1 MIKKK
6 NLVFLGPPGAG
17 KGTLSEIIIND
28 EKLVHISTGDIF
40 RAEIKN
46 GTELGREAKAYMD
59 AGKLVPDQLV
69 VDMVAARLTKDD
81 CANGFI
87 LDGFPRNLKQAKE
100 LVGMGVR
107 VNKALLINVP
117 DEVLVDRVQGRVMC
131 DKCGASFH
139 LKNNPPAV
147 EGVCDKCGGHL
158 QARHDDRPETVRARL
173 KVYHEQ
179 TDPVVDFYRDRGVL
193 SEIDGTA
200 SIEAAAEE
208 ILKILEG

>member
-1 MIKKK
+1 MMKLIM
-6 NLVFLGPPGAG
+6 FGPPGAG
-17 KGTLSEIIIND
+17 KGTQADILGRRYGI
-28 EKLVHISTGDIF
+28 KKISTGDALRDVI
-40 RAEIKN
+40 RS
-46 GTELGREAKAYMD
+46 GSELGEQVKALMD
-59 AGKLVPDQLV
+59 EGKFVPNEIVTEIIRD
-69 VDMVAARLTKDD
+69 RINSPD

-87 LDGFPRNLKQAKE
+87 LDGFPRNLEQAKE